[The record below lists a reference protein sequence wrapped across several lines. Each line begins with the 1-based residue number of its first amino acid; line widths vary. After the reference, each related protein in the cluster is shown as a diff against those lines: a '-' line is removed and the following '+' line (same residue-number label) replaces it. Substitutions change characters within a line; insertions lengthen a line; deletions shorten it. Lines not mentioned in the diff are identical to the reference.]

1 MQGTLNGAYIN
12 RTIIDGSGWE
22 SFVTANLLATQAD
35 AVATASG
42 VTSLGIAS
50 TLQDGADWM
59 LGLTFTLVDAQA
71 PNSFANHTV
80 SAAVGASVGGQSNT
94 LADAQGTSLD
104 SAVAVAVSLI
114 GVQAA
119 HALLAEGKLD
129 DLAAALNAIQGQHTL
144 SATAT
149 VQLVGDSILARAD
162 DAHAIDGAIATR
174 SAVSLAQADHVLSS
188 FIRSLLA
195 SHGYGEPIDRHVAGP
210 RLTAHGLG
218 VRATAHGHGPQLS
231 PHAHGSNLTVH

>member
-1 MQGTLNGAYIN
+1 MLGTINGAYIN
-12 RTIIDGSGWE
+12 RTIVDGAGWE
-22 SFVTANLLATQAD
+22 SFLTANLSVIQAD
-35 AVATASG
+35 AAATASG

-94 LADAQGTSLD
+94 LVDAQGTSLD
-104 SAVAVAVSLI
+104 SAVAVGASLI

-119 HALLAEGKLD
+119 HTLLAAGKLN

-149 VQLVGDSILARAD
+149 VQLVGDSTLARAD
-162 DAHAIDGAIATR
+162 DAHAIDGASALT
-174 SAVSLAQADHVLSS
+174 SAVTMAQEDHALHS

-195 SHGYGEPIDRHVAGP
+195 SHGYGEPIDRHAAGP
-210 RLTAHGLG
+210 RLTPHGPG
-218 VRATAHGHGPQLS
+218 VRATAHGHGPQLT